1 MTIIAILSVG
11 EFVVNRDVPRCQ
23 HLPSSAGRGLELAA
37 PAPTQCEIVSKTPQ
51 QRCPQNRRKL
61 ARSIARNLA
70 DQMMWRVPNHFLSPV

>member
-1 MTIIAILSVG
+1 MTLIAILSVG

-51 QRCPQNRRKL
+51 QRCPQNTL
-61 ARSIARNLA
+61 ARHPEL
-70 DQMMWRVPNHFLSPV
+70 QSPENAFRQGVEML